1 MSISYRVK
9 AGDSLWGIAQKNNTT
24 VAEIRKLNKIKG
36 DIIHIGDRITVPGPA
51 AKKAVPAAKPAVA
64 KPVKKIKTEPAAKK
78 AVAKPVAKKATAK
91 KTTTPVVSSTTPIEK
106 GTVDAVLLT
115 AWREVGYQEGPRDNE
130 TKFGKDLRNNFVAW
144 CGVFTNWVCKQAGVK
159 IPTTYYTP
167 YGAAAF
173 QKKKAWYTWK
183 GGTVP
188 QPGDILYFDF
198 PSDGIERISHVG
210 ICVRT
215 LPNGRVLTIEG
226 NTGSSDP
233 RNGGSVQLCSR
244 NQACIVG
251 WGRPKYKEAPLTVH
265 IPNKPSQT
273 WPR

>member
-1 MSISYRVK
+1 M
-9 AGDSLWGIAQKNNTT
+9 
-24 VAEIRKLNKIKG
+24 
-36 DIIHIGDRITVPGPA
+36 
-51 AKKAVPAAKPAVA
+51 
-64 KPVKKIKTEPAAKK
+64 
-78 AVAKPVAKKATAK
+78 
-91 KTTTPVVSSTTPIEK
+91 
-106 GTVDAVLLT
+106 
-115 AWREVGYQEGPRDNE
+115 
-130 TKFGKDLRNNFVAW
+130 RNNFVAW
-144 CGVFTNWVCKQAGVK
+144 CGVFVNWVCKQAGVK

-167 YGAAAF
+167 SGAAAF

-244 NQACIVG
+244 NQSCIVG
-251 WGRPKYKEAPLTVH
+251 WGRPKYKEAPVTVN